1 MDKEKL
7 KSVLDIG
14 VRAAMRL
21 KKDKRFDNVEPLV
34 PIVDGLL
41 AKEDPKLITITA
53 VGESD
58 EHYVVVFTKEMAKE
72 TADRFYEFIKR
83 IEAEEKTNGDKH

>member
-7 KSVLDIG
+7 SLAITIG
-14 VRAAMRL
+14 VSAAVHL
-21 KKDKRFDNVEPLV
+21 KKDKRFTDVKPLV

-41 AKEDPKLITITA
+41 GSDDPKLITITA
-53 VGESD
+53 VGESN
-58 EHYVVVFTKEMAKE
+58 EPLVVVFTKEMAKE

-83 IEAEEKTNGDKH
+83 LEGEEK

>member
-7 KSVLDIG
+7 SLAITIG
-14 VRAAMRL
+14 VSAAVHL
-21 KKDKRFDNVEPLV
+21 KKDKRFADVKPLV

-41 AKEDPKLITITA
+41 GSDDPKLITITA
-53 VGESD
+53 VGESN
-58 EHYVVVFTKEMAKE
+58 EPYVVVFTKEMAKG
-72 TADRFYEFIKR
+72 TADRFYAFIKR

>member
-7 KSVLDIG
+7 SLAITIG
-14 VRAAMRL
+14 VSAAVHL
-21 KKDKRFDNVEPLV
+21 KKDKRFADVKPLV

-41 AKEDPKLITITA
+41 GSDDPKLIMITA
-53 VGESD
+53 VGESN
-58 EHYVVVFTKEMAKE
+58 EPYVVVFTKEMAKE
-72 TADRFYEFIKR
+72 TADRFYAFIKR

>member
-7 KSVLDIG
+7 REAVIIG
-14 VRAAMRL
+14 TLAAVHL
-21 KKDKRFDNVEPLV
+21 KKDKRFADVKPLV
-34 PIVDGLL
+34 PIVD
-41 AKEDPKLITITA
+41 DPKLITITA

-72 TADRFYEFIKR
+72 TADRFYAFIKR
-83 IEAEEKTNGDKH
+83 LEDEEKANG

>member
-7 KSVLDIG
+7 KEALVIG
-14 VRAAMRL
+14 VSAAVHL
-21 KKDKRFDNVEPLV
+21 KKDKCFVDVKPLV

-72 TADRFYEFIKR
+72 TADRFYAFIKR
-83 IEAEEKTNGDKH
+83 LEDEEKTNG

>member
-7 KSVLDIG
+7 KEAVIIG
-14 VRAAMRL
+14 TSAARNL
-21 KKDKRFDNVEPLV
+21 KKDKRFNDTEPLV
-34 PIVDGLL
+34 PIVDVLL
-41 AKEDPKLITITA
+41 ANADPKLITIIA

-58 EHYVVVFTKEMAKE
+58 EHYVIVFTKEMAKE

-83 IEAEEKTNGDKH
+83 IEAEEKANG

>member
-7 KSVLDIG
+7 REAVIIG
-14 VRAAMRL
+14 TSAARNL
-21 KKDKRFDNVEPLV
+21 KTDKRFNNAEPLV

-41 AKEDPKLITITA
+41 ANADPKLITISA
-53 VGESD
+53 VGESN
-58 EHYVVVFTKEMAKE
+58 EHYVIVFTKEMAKE

-83 IEAEEKTNGDKH
+83 IEEEEKANG

>member
-7 KSVLDIG
+7 REAVIIG
-14 VRAAMRL
+14 TSAARNL
-21 KKDKRFDNVEPLV
+21 KKDKRFNNTEPLV

-41 AKEDPKLITITA
+41 GSDDPKLITITA
-53 VGESD
+53 VGESN
-58 EHYVVVFTKEMAKE
+58 EPYAVVFTKEMAKE

-83 IEAEEKTNGDKH
+83 IEAEEKTNG

>member
-1 MDKEKL
+1 MGKEKL
-7 KSVLDIG
+7 REAVIIG
-14 VRAAMRL
+14 TSAARNL
-21 KKDKRFDNVEPLV
+21 KKDKRFNNTEPLV

-72 TADRFYEFIKR
+72 TADRFYAFIKR
-83 IEAEEKTNGDKH
+83 LEDEEKTNGDKH

>member
-7 KSVLDIG
+7 REAVIIG
-14 VRAAMRL
+14 TLAAVHL
-21 KKDKRFDNVEPLV
+21 KKDKRFADVKPLV

-41 AKEDPKLITITA
+41 GSDDPKLITITA

-83 IEAEEKTNGDKH
+83 IEAEEKTNG

>member
-7 KSVLDIG
+7 SLAITIG
-14 VRAAMRL
+14 VSAAVHL
-21 KKDKRFDNVEPLV
+21 KKDKRFADVKPLV

>member
-7 KSVLDIG
+7 SLAITIG
-14 VRAAMRL
+14 VSAAVHL
-21 KKDKRFDNVEPLV
+21 KKDKRFADVKPLV

-41 AKEDPKLITITA
+41 GSDDPKLITITA
-53 VGESD
+53 VGESN
-58 EHYVVVFTKEMAKE
+58 EPYTVVFTKEMAKE

-83 IEAEEKTNGDKH
+83 IEAEEKTNG

>member
-7 KSVLDIG
+7 SLAITIG
-14 VRAAMRL
+14 VSAAVHL
-21 KKDKRFDNVEPLV
+21 KKDKRFADVKPLV

-41 AKEDPKLITITA
+41 GSDDPKLITITA
-53 VGESD
+53 VGESNKP
-58 EHYVVVFTKEMAKE
+58 YAVVFTKEMAKE

-83 IEAEEKTNGDKH
+83 IEAEEKTNG